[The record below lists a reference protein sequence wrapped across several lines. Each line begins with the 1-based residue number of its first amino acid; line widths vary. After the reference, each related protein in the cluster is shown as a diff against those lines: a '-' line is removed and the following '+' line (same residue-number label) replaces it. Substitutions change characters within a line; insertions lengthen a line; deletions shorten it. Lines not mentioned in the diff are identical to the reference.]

1 MKKYRFW
8 MIAAILSFCGN
19 MAMQAQIMKT
29 EDLEKYAKNKYGEKW
44 LDAAANLAKSL
55 TLDKNQSLT
64 YQQVIEAPGKT
75 KQQLYVAL
83 NYWATA
89 TFKDKQAI
97 TLNDK
102 EAGCIIISS
111 TLEAIADHTGTLNR
125 YVVNITPV
133 IKIDIKEGKVR
144 VTYTVQNYDILK
156 VEDGGWLGGLTETDK
171 DQNRNKDS
179 YADGKRL
186 NKDKTDRHL
195 FDEQWEIVKH
205 YPFVEKDA
213 QKRTCSKALVMTHAY
228 SNAIM
233 DKVEEAIKNG
243 IVGNEDEDW

>member
-1 MKKYRFW
+1 MKKRFLT
-8 MIAAILSFCGN
+8 ILICICG
-19 MAMQAQIMKT
+19 AMMGAQAQIMKAS
-29 EDLEKYAKNKYGEKW
+29 DLEKYAKERYGDKW
-44 LDAAANLAKSL
+44 LDAAANLSKGL
-55 TLDKNQSLT
+55 TFDKNESLT

-75 KQQLYVAL
+75 KSQLYVMM

-102 EAGCIIISS
+102 ETGCIIISS

-125 YVVNITPV
+125 YVVNITP
-133 IKIDIKEGKVR
+133 IIRIDIKDSKVR

-156 VEDGGWLGGLTETDK
+156 VEDGGWLGGLTDTDRNR
-171 DQNRNKDS
+171 NRNKDA
-179 YADGKRL
+179 YADGKRM
-186 NKDKTDRHL
+186 NADKTDRHL
-195 FDEQWEIVKH
+195 YDEQWEIIKR

-233 DKVEEAIKNG
+233 DKVGEAVKNG
-243 IVGNEDEDW
+243 LVGNEDDDW